1 MRDSLDFDALDD
13 DEEAGNGKPPA
24 YDPTPNSSNKYNN
37 QKPDTKD
44 TNSNMMKSQTLHD
57 AEDTDDEDDLPLPAP
72 TPQRPAQIASVQRG
86 GVQERRDLDGEGEA
100 MFSVGEDE
108 EDADDV
114 RGFSDSDEEGGGLVN
129 KGKRGN

>member
-13 DEEAGNGKPPA
+13 DEEAAGGNKPPA
-24 YDPTPNSSNKYNN
+24 YDPSPNNNTNNYNN
-37 QKPDTKD
+37 KKSNTEDANNNTKS
-44 TNSNMMKSQTLHD
+44 TTLHD
-57 AEDTDDEDDLPLPAP
+57 ADDSDDDIPLPAP

-86 GVQERRDLDGEGEA
+86 AVQDKRSLDGDGEA

-114 RGFSDSDEEGGGLVN
+114 RGFSDSDEEGGGLVG
-129 KGKRGN
+129 KGRKAN

>member
-13 DEEAGNGKPPA
+13 DEEAGGNKPPA
-24 YDPTPNSSNKYNN
+24 YDPSPNTNNNK
-37 QKPDTKD
+37 KPNAQN
-44 TNSNMMKSQTLHD
+44 TNSNGNMTKSQTLHD

-86 GVQERRDLDGEGEA
+86 AVTQQEKRSIDGDGEA

-114 RGFSDSDEEGGGLVN
+114 RGFSDSDEEGLVG
-129 KGKRGN
+129 KGRKGN